1 VIGRVRPWSS
11 IGQKL
16 RTRLERSDSDV
27 GDLLPLVAGEL
38 AAHVRAGRSLAQ
50 AIAGCGDDL
59 PEPAR
64 ASLRSAGAAVGLGA
78 SPADALRALGDGEDA
93 ALLRGLVALQAKSG
107 GDLGEMLDGLA
118 TALMERRAQ
127 RRAAQVATA
136 QARATA
142 RIVSWM
148 PVAGM
153 AMLWLVDRPAVLA
166 LVHSPLG
173 WAAVVVSAGLT
184 AAGQTIVRRLAAV
197 WA

>member
-1 VIGRVRPWSS
+1 MIARVWPWSW
-11 IGQKL
+11 IGQRL
-16 RTRLERSDSDV
+16 RIRLPRSGADV

-50 AIAGCGDDL
+50 AIAGCADDL

-64 ASLRSAGAAVGLGA
+64 APLRAAGAAVGLGA

-93 ALLRGLVALQAKSG
+93 SLLRGLVALQAKSG

-118 TALMERRAQ
+118 AALMERRAQ
-127 RRAAQVATA
+127 RRAAEVATA

-142 RIVSWM
+142 RIVSWL

-153 AMLWLVDRPAVLA
+153 VMLWLV
-166 LVHSPLG
+166 G
-173 WAAVVVSAGLT
+173 WAALVVSAGLT
-184 AAGQTIVRRLAAV
+184 AAGQTVVRRLAAV
-197 WA
+197 ST